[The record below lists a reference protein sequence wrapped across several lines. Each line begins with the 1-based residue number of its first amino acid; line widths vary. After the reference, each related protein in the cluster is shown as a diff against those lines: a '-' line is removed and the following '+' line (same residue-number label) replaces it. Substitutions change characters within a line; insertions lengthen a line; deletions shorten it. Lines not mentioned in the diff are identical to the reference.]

1 MSTFT
6 CRAPATPDVLIDN
19 DKVKVTRWNFTDG
32 AETGWHRHGWDY
44 IVVPLADGKLIAELP
59 DGTSAESVLTQ
70 NVPYFRQEGAEHN
83 IINASGK
90 DYAFIEI
97 EVKP

>member
-1 MSTFT
+1 MSHFT

-32 AETGWHRHGWDY
+32 AETGWHTHGWDY
-44 IVVPLADGKLIAELP
+44 VVVPLADGKLIAELP
-59 DGTSAESVLTQ
+59 GGQQSESTLTL
-70 NVPYFRQEGAEHN
+70 NVPYFRKEGAEHN

-90 DYAFIEI
+90 DFAFIEI
-97 EVKP
+97 EIKP

>member
-1 MSTFT
+1 MTFT
-6 CRAPATPDVLIDN
+6 CRAPAVADVLVDN

-44 IVVPLADGKLIAELP
+44 VVVPLADGKLIAELP
-59 DGTSAESVLTQ
+59 GGTSSEAVLTAH
-70 NVPYFRQEGAEHN
+70 VPYFRQEGVEHN